1 MHRLAITTLVGCAL
15 FPFGAGAVTLTDNLQ
30 LELKPQVVS
39 DYRSRGLSMTLGD
52 PAAQLEATLIHSSGA
67 YAGVWTSNV
76 DFGVNLKTRLEQDYY
91 AGFFIPFN
99 DDVSLDVGYLKYTYA
114 KEAQLNMSEVYAI
127 LKAYGFKFGSY
138 YSNDLK
144 NFVGKDQDTLYTYL
158 GYSHEIVD
166 QVGLEVRYGRF
177 DFKDDVFLSNSGKA
191 RGDYREWEA
200 KLTRSAFGIN
210 WGLSYVDTDLSK
222 SECAS
227 YYGYTDVC
235 TATVV
240 VSASKTF

>member
-1 MHRLAITTLVGCAL
+1 MHRLAIATLVGCTLLPLA
-15 FPFGAGAVTLTDNLQ
+15 AQAITLTDDLQ
-30 LELKPQVVS
+30 LLLKPQVVS

-52 PAAQLEATLIHSSGA
+52 PAAQLEATLLHSSGA
-67 YAGVWTSNV
+67 YFGVWTSNV
-76 DFGVNLKTRLEQDYY
+76 DFGLDLKTRLEQDFY
-91 AGFFIPFN
+91 AGFYKQLN

-114 KEAQLNMSEVYAI
+114 KEAQFNQSEVYAI
-127 LKAYGFKFGSY
+127 LKAYGFKLASY

-144 NFVGKDQDTLYTYL
+144 NFVGDDQDTLYTYI
-158 GYSHEIVD
+158 GYSHELAAE
-166 QVGLEVRYGRF
+166 VGLDVRYGRF
-177 DFKDDVFLSNSGKA
+177 DFKDDVFVSGSGST
-191 RGDYREWEA
+191 RGDYHEWEA
-200 KLTRSAFGIN
+200 KLTRSTLGVD
-210 WGLSYVDTDLSK
+210 WGLAYVDTDLSK